1 MTKFVTSVNRSI
13 GIPNRAGAVL
23 LSSQTASGSSSLDFV
38 SEKDGIDFAS
48 YDALRFIWV
57 NIGPAEDG
65 TQLTF
70 QASTA
75 TDPDSP
81 SYNIKIT
88 SAPLVAYANEGD
100 SSTFAGYD
108 SSPDQN
114 EGTAYQ
120 QISRGIGNGAS
131 ESASGEM
138 IVYGIRSAF
147 AKQFRSVSNL
157 YMNLDFTRMDN
168 IHGYLQTALPLKAFQ
183 FKINSGAFD
192 GTIKCY
198 GILP

>member
-1 MTKFVTSVNRSI
+1 MSNRNI
-13 GIPNRAGAVL
+13 GIPNRSGAVL
-23 LSSQTASGSSSLDFV
+23 LSSQGRYDGDELSSLDFE
-38 SEKDGIDFAS
+38 SGQNGIDFS
-48 YDALRFIWV
+48 VYDSLLFRWINV
-57 NIGPAEDG
+57 NPATDG

-75 TDPDSP
+75 GHPDTP
-81 SYNIKIT
+81 SYAIKIT
-88 SAPLVAYANEGD
+88 SAPLVAYHDEAD
-100 SSTFAGYD
+100 SATFAGYD

-114 EGTAYQ
+114 ADATAAFQ
-120 QISRGIGNGAS
+120 QISRGIGNGAV

-157 YMNLDFTRMDN
+157 YLSIDYTRMDI
-168 IHGYLQTALPLKAFQ
+168 IHGYLQTASPLKAFQ
-183 FKINSGAFD
+183 FKMGSGDFHGVIN
-192 GTIKCY
+192 CY

>member
-1 MTKFVTSVNRSI
+1 M
-13 GIPNRAGAVL
+13 AYHDEA
-23 LSSQTASGSSSLDFV
+23 
-38 SEKDGIDFAS
+38 
-48 YDALRFIWV
+48 
-57 NIGPAEDG
+57 
-65 TQLTF
+65 
-70 QASTA
+70 
-75 TDPDSP
+75 DS
-81 SYNIKIT
+81 
-88 SAPLVAYANEGD
+88 A
-100 SSTFAGYD
+100 TFAGYD

-114 EGTAYQ
+114 ADATAAFQ
-120 QISRGIGNGAS
+120 QISRGIGNGAV

-147 AKQFRSVSNL
+147 AKQFRSVSNC

-168 IHGYLQTALPLKAFQ
+168 IHGYLQTASPLNAFQ

>member
-1 MTKFVTSVNRSI
+1 MSKNPTSLNRNI
-13 GIPNRAGAVL
+13 GVPSRSGSVL

-38 SEKDGIDFAS
+38 SGKDGIDFAS
-48 YDALRFIWV
+48 YDSVLFKWINV
-57 NIGPAEDG
+57 NPATDG

-70 QASTA
+70 QGSI
-75 TDPDSP
+75 DGGSN
-81 SYNIKIT
+81 YNIAIT
-88 SAPLVAYANEGD
+88 SAPLASYADEAD
-100 SSTFAGYD
+100 SATFAGYD

-114 EGTAYQ
+114 QGTAFQ
-120 QISRGIGNGAS
+120 QLSRGIGNGAD

-138 IVYGIRSAF
+138 VVYGIRSGF

-157 YMNLDFTRMDN
+157 YLSINYTRLDN
-168 IHGYLQTALPLKAFQ
+168 INGYLNTTSPLNAFQ

-192 GTIKCY
+192 GIINCY